1 MEPTGTLTSAAPE
14 IARPATGETPN
25 TTGNAQDAAPA
36 SKRGRI
42 QNLKRYPKGVKP
54 PQLTPGRTGPNKRTF
69 DAEVRK
75 ALQERNGESLVALAR
90 QLVKD
95 AIDHEEPS
103 VMVAARTQVLSR
115 VWPILKDQQDGAQ
128 KVVFEGIRLE
138 LSPSGSASVTI
149 AKRTED
155 TPNSTCEETTRTACS
170 DGPRLNITDTV
181 ELGEGQED
189 PSMSSGA

>member
-1 MEPTGTLTSAAPE
+1 MADTPLTAVASTDEKPGPTDEAPHTPPSSSLSGKQRQLAA
-14 IARPATGETPN
+14 
-25 TTGNAQDAAPA
+25 
-36 SKRGRI
+36 
-42 QNLKRYPKGVKP
+42 LKRYPKGTKP
-54 PQLTPGRTGPNKRTF
+54 PHLLTGRTGPNKRTF

-155 TPNSTCEETTRTACS
+155 TPNT
-170 DGPRLNITDTV
+170 TDTDMV
-181 ELGEGQED
+181 EGSAQVDGATEGIA
-189 PSMSSGA
+189 PSLE